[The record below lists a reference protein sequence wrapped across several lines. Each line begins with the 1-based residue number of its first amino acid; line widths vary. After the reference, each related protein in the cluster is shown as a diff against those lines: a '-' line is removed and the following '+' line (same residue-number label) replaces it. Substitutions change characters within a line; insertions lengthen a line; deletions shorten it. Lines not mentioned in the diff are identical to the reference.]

1 MLLQNTTVN
10 SYSISASKKARC
22 PHRHGLAA
30 PIPKQIVRHGKQLPH
45 CLAAQRQNQINTRC
59 GKQGQQQRICKTKQN
74 RILLFLHYT
83 YYIVRRCV

>member
-1 MLLQNTTVN
+1 M
-10 SYSISASKKARC
+10 
-22 PHRHGLAA
+22 GLAA
-30 PIPKQIVRHGKQLPH
+30 PIPKQIVRHGKQLPN

-74 RILLFLHYT
+74 RILLFLRYT